1 MNLQD
6 IIEYIKAEVANGYDV
21 SLTWAEARMLLAALK
36 VSIGKS

>member
-6 IIEYIKAEVANGYDV
+6 IIAYIKAEVANGYDV

-36 VSIGKS
+36 VSIG

>member
-21 SLTWAEARMLLAALK
+21 SLTWAEARLLLAALK
-36 VSIGKS
+36 VSIG